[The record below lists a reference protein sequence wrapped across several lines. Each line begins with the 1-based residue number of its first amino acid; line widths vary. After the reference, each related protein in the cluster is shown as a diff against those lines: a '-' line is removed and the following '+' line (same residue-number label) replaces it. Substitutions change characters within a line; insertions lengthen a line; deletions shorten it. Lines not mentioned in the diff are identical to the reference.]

1 MNQVIKQAIASKKL
15 VEFMYSS
22 HIRVVEPHVLVQN
35 QATFSAMV
43 RCDS

>member
-1 MNQVIKQAIASKKL
+1 VPSIGKAAKEQTMKTRLLPFVAL
-15 VEFMYSS
+15 
-22 HIRVVEPHVLVQN
+22 LVQN